1 MMQKSSIQYVVSLGG
16 KDGTWCLIFD
26 QPKTSIQLSNELILK
41 LQRRAVTTQSA
52 ATSISIIRS
61 SFHLDDTLSSS
72 SSTSCLSLSDSDQV
86 EPRFLF
92 LLNGKPILDIFNVI
106 NLNNITNDG
115 NYDNGGK
122 DSVFLTAMYR
132 GAILGGKGG
141 FGANLR
147 AAGRTAGKKS
157 TTDFGL
163 CRDLQGR
170 RLRDVNNE
178 IRLKTWLAP
187 SEVARRE
194 QLGSDYKELK
204 GEGGLN
210 GWFLGVPSWAD
221 GVGGGKSKG
230 DAAELRDRKRK
241 TSVCIDWKKAREERN
256 PPPNSP
262 RWWGC
267 PRGRTCDFAHGQEE
281 LRGGNGAES
290 VAETAK
296 QRALAERQ
304 ARLDAYTKGLYVYG
318 QGNDDN
324 EEDDEERRNGSGGG
338 VKRMHSSIAQGM
350 LEASSSTSMASR
362 YSGLVGKG
370 TGGLKRQRASTVD
383 NKEAEEAEDDDDD
396 NDGAIMIGFAKSKSR
411 ASRKQ
416 GGTWEGVVSSTK
428 SSSSSSSSSTTRL
441 GDGVFG
447 HDPLKE
453 DVLCTSSSSSS
464 QPSRILA
471 VSEKFSPSKWLVV
484 SDAPLGRA
492 VAGEAAAAVE
502 YHSISVTPLEELLI
516 KEGEGGERSMT
527 SSASISTMSLPL
539 SSSESSVAEVTG
551 LLEFATVAVSGVHI
565 NPSSSSSSSSSSPSC
580 CFYYEV
586 ELVTCTGI
594 IQIGW
599 AMDGFAPNVN
609 EGNGVGDCAKSW
621 AFDGLRGLFWHGGDN
636 TITGEDG
643 AIPFV
648 GPMWAAGDVIG
659 CWIRLLGAVEEE
671 EKEVKS
677 ESTGIAEKETTLS
690 NDHIHRNGQLVKK
703 EKVEIGLS
711 VNGVNIGSP
720 MIVKVERGVSLF
732 PAVSLD
738 AGEIVRVNLGTRG
751 FAYPSGKTV
760 MISISI

>member
-1 MMQKSSIQYVVSLGG
+1 M
-16 KDGTWCLIFD
+16 
-26 QPKTSIQLSNELILK
+26 
-41 LQRRAVTTQSA
+41 
-52 ATSISIIRS
+52 
-61 SFHLDDTLSSS
+61 
-72 SSTSCLSLSDSDQV
+72 

-350 LEASSSTSMASR
+350 LEASSSTSLASR

-370 TGGLKRQRASTVD
+370 TGGLKRQRASTDD
-383 NKEAEEAEDDDDD
+383 NKEAEEAEDDDDDD

-411 ASRKQ
+411 ASF
-416 GGTWEGVVSSTK
+416 SSNFSN
-428 SSSSSSSSSTTRL
+428 SS
-441 GDGVFG
+441 
-447 HDPLKE
+447 
-453 DVLCTSSSSSS
+453 LC
-464 QPSRILA
+464 
-471 VSEKFSPSKWLVV
+471 
-484 SDAPLGRA
+484 
-492 VAGEAAAAVE
+492 
-502 YHSISVTPLEELLI
+502 
-516 KEGEGGERSMT
+516 
-527 SSASISTMSLPL
+527 
-539 SSSESSVAEVTG
+539 
-551 LLEFATVAVSGVHI
+551 
-565 NPSSSSSSSSSSPSC
+565 
-580 CFYYEV
+580 
-586 ELVTCTGI
+586 
-594 IQIGW
+594 
-599 AMDGFAPNVN
+599 
-609 EGNGVGDCAKSW
+609 
-621 AFDGLRGLFWHGGDN
+621 
-636 TITGEDG
+636 
-643 AIPFV
+643 
-648 GPMWAAGDVIG
+648 
-659 CWIRLLGAVEEE
+659 
-671 EKEVKS
+671 
-677 ESTGIAEKETTLS
+677 
-690 NDHIHRNGQLVKK
+690 
-703 EKVEIGLS
+703 
-711 VNGVNIGSP
+711 
-720 MIVKVERGVSLF
+720 
-732 PAVSLD
+732 
-738 AGEIVRVNLGTRG
+738 
-751 FAYPSGKTV
+751 
-760 MISISI
+760 